1 MQNFNYLFSGLFRRT
16 CQFIRTGITLFF
28 IYFFVDSSPCQAQS
42 LMHPTTQ
49 ISFVKSQISKKSE
62 PIYTAYKQLIVLA
75 DSMLLTEHHAVED
88 FSVPGFY
95 SDKEGQ
101 RAMAKKLHTDAFAAY
116 CTALAYTLNGEKK
129 YASKALYFINS
140 WASINK
146 KYSDFDGPVVLSYA
160 GAGLMIAAEL
170 LKNDPLWAEK
180 DLNQFKIWS
189 VQVYQKATHFLR
201 ERPNNIADWS
211 RFANLLSANFLDDQK
226 ELSFTIALIKG
237 DLFEKIAA
245 DGHLIEEVKRGEKGL
260 WYTYFSLAP
269 LTASMWCIHN
279 ATGENLFAVTKNGKS
294 IKQAVNYLY
303 YYNQHPTAWPWFK
316 NPDIDTP
323 GSALGVWP
331 SNLLEAMKGVY
342 KTWEFDSYLSIYRP
356 IAYGRNHFAWT
367 FPTLMP
373 AFLNYGSERMQQD

>member
-1 MQNFNYLFSGLFRRT
+1 MQNFIYLFFGLQVRTTQFLKLGLTLLLAGLF
-16 CQFIRTGITLFF
+16 IRPTHGH
-28 IYFFVDSSPCQAQS
+28 AQS
-42 LMHPTTQ
+42 LMHPITQ
-49 ISFVKSQISKKSE
+49 IHDVKSQISKKSE
-62 PIYTAYKQLIVLA
+62 PVYTAYKQLIILA
-75 DSMLLTEHHAVED
+75 DSLLLADHHAVED

-101 RAMAKKLHTDAFAAY
+101 RAMAKKLHADAFAAY
-116 CTALAYTLNGEKK
+116 CTALAYTLNGEEK

-140 WASINK
+140 WATINK

-170 LKNDPLWAEK
+170 LKNDPLWTK
-180 DLNQFKIWS
+180 NDRDHFKTWTMN
-189 VQVYQKATHFLR
+189 VYQKATHFLR
-201 ERPNNIADWS
+201 ERPNNIADWA

-226 ELSFTIALIKG
+226 ELSFTIALIKT

-269 LTASMWCIHN
+269 LTAAMWCIHN
-279 ATGENLFAVTKNGKS
+279 ATGENLFAATKDGKS
-294 IKQAVNYLY
+294 IKRAIDYLY

-316 NPDIDTP
+316 NPDVDIQDRTV
-323 GSALGVWP
+323 GVWP
-331 SNLLEAMKGVY
+331 SNLFEAMKDIY
-342 KTWEFDSYLSIYRP
+342 HTPEFDSYLSIYRP
-356 IAYGRNHFAWT
+356 VVYKKNHFAWT

-373 AFLNYGSERMQQD
+373 AHLRPDSTTK

>member
-1 MQNFNYLFSGLFRRT
+1 MQNFIYLFSGLYART
-16 CQFIRTGITLFF
+16 AQFLKTGLTLFLAGLF
-28 IYFFVDSSPCQAQS
+28 ITPSHGHAQS
-42 LMHPTTQ
+42 LMHPITQ
-49 ISFVKSQISKKSE
+49 INDVKSQINKKSE
-62 PIYTAYKQLIVLA
+62 PVYSAYKQLIMLA
-75 DSMLLTEHHAVED
+75 DSLLLTNHHAVED

-101 RAMAKKLHTDAFAAY
+101 RAMAKKLHADAFAAY
-116 CTALAYTLNGEKK
+116 CTALAYTLNGDQK

-140 WASINK
+140 WATINK

-170 LKNDPLWAEK
+170 LKNDPLWTK
-180 DLNQFKIWS
+180 NDRDHFKTWT
-189 VQVYQKATHFLR
+189 VKVYQKATHFLR

-226 ELSFTIALIKG
+226 ELSFTIALIKA

-269 LTASMWCIHN
+269 LTASMWCIYN
-279 ATGENLFAVTKNGKS
+279 ATGENLFAAKKDGKS
-294 IKQAVNYLY
+294 IKQAIDYLY
-303 YYNQHPTAWPWFK
+303 YYNQHPTEWPWFK
-316 NPDIDTP
+316 NPDVDIPDRT
-323 GSALGVWP
+323 AGVWP
-331 SNLLEAMKGVY
+331 SNLFEAMKDIY
-342 KTWEFDSYLSIYRP
+342 LTPEFDSYLSIYRP
-356 IAYGRNHFAWT
+356 MVYKKNHFAWT

-373 AFLNYGSERMQQD
+373 AHLHPDNTTK